1 MADTKTKTGAKAPAN
16 AAAKTP
22 AEISGLMNAIYAEF
36 TEKIAPALPPEHKY
50 SAAMMKRGLEILA
63 AYVNPDA
70 NPDARTDASRDE
82 STDGFSFARHGHYSD
97 AQLAKA
103 LRDRDPGLPGA
114 DELHKQLADNVQSR
128 RRQANPNATLPSV
141 KTL

>member
-1 MADTKTKTGAKAPAN
+1 MADTKTKTGAKAPA
-16 AAAKTP
+16 KTP
-22 AEISGLMNAIYAEF
+22 VEISGLMNAIYAEF

-70 NPDARTDASRDE
+70 RTDASRDE

-103 LRDRDPGLPGA
+103 LRDRDLGLPGA